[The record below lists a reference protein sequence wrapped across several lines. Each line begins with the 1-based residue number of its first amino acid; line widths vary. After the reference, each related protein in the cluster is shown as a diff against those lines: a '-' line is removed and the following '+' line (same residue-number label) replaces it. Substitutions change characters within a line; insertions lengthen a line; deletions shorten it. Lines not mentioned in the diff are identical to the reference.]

1 MAMAGIKTI
10 EDAFDFVQ
18 EVGIC
23 TIFSG
28 KVRDVLSLWDAVD
41 LPDEGGRTK
50 WGQRMEAV
58 WAWKTKLPTFYPDD
72 VFYGKIKGGHAAL
85 MSMDYFRE
93 THFPK
98 HARSVETCRELAQQ
112 VYEIIRL
119 SPGTTAD
126 LRGEAMDRF
135 GCTKSRFET
144 ALKELQISLNVVR
157 LNEPGLTKD
166 SWVPFD
172 EVYGDLGLEALSE

>member
-1 MAMAGIKTI
+1 MTGLKTI

-28 KVRDVLSLWDAVD
+28 KARDVQSLWDAVD
-41 LPDEGGRTK
+41 LPDNDGRTK
-50 WGQRMEAV
+50 WGQRVEAV
-58 WAWKTKLPTFYPDD
+58 WAWKTELPTFYPDD
-72 VFYGKIKGGHAAL
+72 IFYGKIKGGHAAL
-85 MSMDYFRE
+85 MSMDYFRD

-98 HARSVETCRELAQQ
+98 HARPVASCKELAQQ

-119 SPGTTAD
+119 SPGTTAEV
-126 LRGEAMDRF
+126 RREAMDRF
-135 GCTKSRFET
+135 GCTKSRFDS

-157 LNEPGLTKD
+157 LNEPGLKNDT
-166 SWVPFD
+166 WVRFA
-172 EVYGDLGLEALSE
+172 EVYGELGLEAPEW